1 MMDNV
6 QKVIQIKDLK
16 MNYGDK
22 EVLKGINLEIEKG
35 NIIGYIGSNGAG
47 KSTTIKILLGLV
59 KGYSGNVSIFG
70 KDIED
75 ETNDYK
81 HRIGY
86 VPEIAKVYESLT
98 AKEYLTFVGQ
108 IYGLESNKCDEK
120 SKRLMKVLGIEHAY
134 ESRLSSFSKGMKQ
147 KVVIISALLHNPDI
161 LFLDEPLSGL
171 DANSVLLIKEILYK
185 LKEDGKTIF
194 YSSHIMEVV
203 EKLSDR
209 IILLDQGNIVC
220 DGDFEEIKNSSFE
233 GSLEEIFNQL
243 TGFEEHS
250 DLSDEF
256 VRILKEV

>member
-1 MMDNV
+1 MSNLN
-6 QKVIQIKDLK
+6 KIIEIKNLK

-22 EVLKGINLEIEKG
+22 EVLKGINLDIYKG

-59 KGYSGNVSIFG
+59 KGYTGKVSIFG

-75 ETNDYK
+75 EDNNYK
-81 HRIGY
+81 EKIGY
-86 VPEIAKVYESLT
+86 VPEIAKLYDSLT
-98 AKEYLTFVGQ
+98 AREYLTFVGQ
-108 IYGLESNKCDEK
+108 IYNLEYEKCDK
-120 SKRLMKVLGIEHAY
+120 KALSLMKVLGIDHAY
-134 ESRLSSFSKGMKQ
+134 NSRLSSFSKGMKQ

-171 DANSVLLIKEILYK
+171 DANSVLLIKEILQK

-209 IILLDQGNIVC
+209 IILLNEGNIVL
-220 DGDFEEIKNSSFE
+220 DGGFEEIKNTNFD
-233 GSLEEIFNQL
+233 GSLEEIFNDL
-243 TGFEEHS
+243 TGFNDHS
-250 DLSDEF
+250 ELASEF
-256 VRILKEV
+256 VDILRGE

>member
-1 MMDNV
+1 MYNS
-6 QKVIQIKDLK
+6 QKIIEIKDLK

-22 EVLKGINLEIEKG
+22 EVLKGINLDIYKG

-70 KDIED
+70 KNIED
-75 ETNDYK
+75 EENEYK
-81 HRIGY
+81 EKIGY
-86 VPEIAKVYESLT
+86 VPEIAKLYESLT
-98 AKEYLTFVGQ
+98 AREYLTFTGQ
-108 IYGLESNKCDEK
+108 IYGLEYEKSDEK
-120 SKRLMKVLGIEHAY
+120 ALNLMGVLGIGEAY
-134 ESRLSSFSKGMKQ
+134 NSRLASFSKGMKQ

-171 DANSVLLIKEILYK
+171 DANSVLLIKEILQK

-209 IILLDQGNIVC
+209 IILLNEGNIVA
-220 DGDFEEIKNSSFE
+220 DGNFEEIKNCNFE
-233 GSLEEIFNQL
+233 GSLEEIFNNL
-243 TGFEEHS
+243 TGFNEHS
-250 DLSDEF
+250 ELANKF
-256 VRILKEV
+256 VDILKGE

>member
-1 MMDNV
+1 MYNS
-6 QKVIQIKDLK
+6 QKIIEIKDLK

-22 EVLKGINLEIEKG
+22 EVLKGINLDIYKG

-70 KDIED
+70 KNIED
-75 ETNDYK
+75 EENEYK
-81 HRIGY
+81 EKIGY
-86 VPEIAKVYESLT
+86 VPEIAKLYESLT
-98 AKEYLTFVGQ
+98 AREYLTFTGQ
-108 IYGLESNKCDEK
+108 IYGLEYEKSDEK
-120 SKRLMKVLGIEHAY
+120 ALNLMEVLGIGEAY
-134 ESRLSSFSKGMKQ
+134 NSRLASFSKGMKQ

-171 DANSVLLIKEILYK
+171 DANSVLLIKEILQK

-209 IILLDQGNIVC
+209 IILLNEGNIVA
-220 DGDFEEIKNSSFE
+220 DGNFEEIKNCNFE
-233 GSLEEIFNQL
+233 GSLEEIFNNL
-243 TGFEEHS
+243 TGFNEHS
-250 DLSDEF
+250 ELANKF
-256 VRILKEV
+256 VDILKGE